1 MKILIAGDHHGVKRK
16 EKIIKYLEKIGY
28 TVENYGTDTEDM
40 VDFPEYAFKVAE
52 AVRKSKDDIGI
63 LLCGTGIGMSIAANK
78 VKGIRCA
85 KIDSINDARLARVHN
100 DANVIAMS
108 STKPMFIVKDML
120 DAFLGAKPSTVKRYK
135 DRNKM
140 IDSYK
145 N

>member
-52 AVRKSKDDIGI
+52 AVQKSKDDIGI

-120 DAFLGAKPSTVKRYK
+120 DAFLGAKPSTIKRYK

>member
-1 MKILIAGDHHGVKRK
+1 LKILIAGDHHGVKRK

>member
-1 MKILIAGDHHGVKRK
+1 MNILSFLKNNWR
-16 EKIIKYLEKIGY
+16 LLS
-28 TVENYGTDTEDM
+28 TL
-40 VDFPEYAFKVAE
+40 
-52 AVRKSKDDIGI
+52 I
-63 LLCGTGIGMSIAANK
+63 LLFIIWAEYSIIIHRENTILKLNNDIEQLNIAINAK
-78 VKGIRCA
+78 DISIESYKKATADYDA